1 MGRGKTA
8 GRGKQCKEGA
18 EAVHVQNDNTRNG
31 NASTSNGSTSS
42 VNGPYGLLVP
52 MEIEDA
58 HLKDHAPTVVIYHKS
73 FQRCEADKCQYWW
86 VEKEMEEP
94 HNLLF
99 QMKSYRWGWNAK
111 NSRRYKQNFLSN
123 AYFCINDMSCLEQA
137 RRNVKKSDIYMGNFY
152 FQALKQHHV
161 DLLQTYGYWDHILTN
176 RQQLIT
182 KCTSQETQEM
192 N

>member
-1 MGRGKTA
+1 MY
-8 GRGKQCKEGA
+8 
-18 EAVHVQNDNTRNG
+18 NTRNG
-31 NASTSNGSTSS
+31 NASTSNGSSS
-42 VNGPYGLLVP
+42 SIHGPYGPLMP
-52 MEIEDA
+52 MEIDDA
-58 HLKDHAPTVVIYHKS
+58 HLKTRAPTVVIYHKS
-73 FQRCEADKCQYWW
+73 FKQCEADKCQYWW
-86 VEKEMEEP
+86 VEDEMEEP

-99 QMKSYRWGWNAK
+99 RMKSYRW
-111 NSRRYKQNFLSN
+111 QNFLSN

-137 RRNVKKSDIYMGNFY
+137 KCNVKKSDIYMGNFY

-182 KCTSQETQEM
+182 KSTSQETQEM